1 MSGKPNNLAQ
11 DSEKKGAASD
21 SDEYEM
27 QMVRVKK
34 AKKPAET
41 TIGAGQAKSTS
52 KPLDPPKPAEP
63 PEEPDDIEGVC
74 LGANQCVGRP
84 LGLRY

>member
-1 MSGKPNNLAQ
+1 MSSKPNNIAQ
-11 DSEKKGAASD
+11 DFEKKGADSD

-34 AKKPAET
+34 AKKPPTEAS
-41 TIGAGQAKSTS
+41 IGAGQP
-52 KPLDPPKPAEP
+52 KPPATPASKPAEP

>member
-1 MSGKPNNLAQ
+1 MSLYTMYGKPNNIAQ
-11 DSEKKGAASD
+11 DFEKKGADSD

-34 AKKPAET
+34 AKKPA
-41 TIGAGQAKSTS
+41 
-52 KPLDPPKPAEP
+52 DPPKATQAKPAPKPTEP